1 MLPDTIPSTDFLT
14 FLSLA
19 AGTASPEFEH
29 ASTYRG
35 LFEEIAELTTSD
47 QPVRHALSTLPRTI
61 GRRFE
66 ACGWAWNGYYVLRE
80 DASALDLGHAFG
92 PPVCTPLDRHGGV
105 LASGMCWDAILANQA
120 LLAEDVGKWPGYVS
134 CDNKS
139 GLTTA
144 AGLVCPIRDAT
155 GLPIAVWDLDAHSA
169 LSANDLRAMGALF
182 STLSRIW
189 SITRTDLVP

>member
-1 MLPDTIPSTDFLT
+1 MLQDTIPTKDFLR

-19 AGTASPEFEH
+19 AGTASPEFED

-35 LFEEIAELTTSD
+35 LFAEIAELTSSG
-47 QPVRHALSTLPRTI
+47 PSARHVLSALPRMI
-61 GRRFE
+61 GQRFE
-66 ACGWAWNGYYVLRE
+66 RRGWAWNGYYVARE

-92 PPVCTPLDRHGGV
+92 PPVCTPLDRNGGI

-120 LLAEDVGKWPGYVS
+120 LLAEDVGQWPGYVS

-155 GLPIAVWDLDAHSA
+155 GRPVGVWDLDAHGA
-169 LSANDLRAMGALF
+169 LTASDLRAMGALF
-182 STLSRIW
+182 STLSRTWPI
-189 SITRTDLVP
+189 RAADLLP